1 MRRWLRQSGNG
12 VQWFRSSRHRDLT
25 NIHDTSRRQYTFEL
39 FVLSSISLYHLLN
52 NHFNL
57 KMKLLHVLPL
67 VAVSSALVLP
77 TEEQLQ
83 DLEAR
88 ETHHSQCFDSI
99 TRESKDF
106 FDHWTGEAQD
116 AFSQVYDAAS
126 EKAQALSDKISDTS
140 SDVHSW
146 LFSHTDD
153 IYEELNIHRPH
164 HGDDP
169 HHEPNQTVYQLIAG
183 SKYTTKLAKLINEFD
198 DLVEALNS
206 TKGNYT
212 VFAPTD
218 KALDKIPEDAPK
230 PSKKQLLKFLSYHVV
245 PENYPAGRVLFA
257 DTAPTLLKSDHLGS
271 ESLPQ
276 RIAFRLGLKGLT
288 VNFFSRVVAVNI
300 FGTNGVVHG
309 IDTPLFPPIG
319 AIQEISFFP
328 GAFSTLELGLAKTG
342 LLDELN
348 TTDHAGGTL
357 FAPNNDAFQ
366 RLGPKANAFLFSRV
380 GLKYLK
386 ALLQY
391 HVVPENTLYSDAY
404 YKAES
409 SESGVHDESKGKV
422 HVDLPTA
429 LEGKSLSIDI
439 ARYGPFLVVNV
450 NGFNRVAVTNVVADD
465 GVIHVM
471 RNVIIPPKK
480 LADSEELEHWNGEE
494 ISVDEL
500 TERLQPYVKEDWKT
514 DL

>member
-1 MRRWLRQSGNG
+1 MR
-12 VQWFRSSRHRDLT
+12 
-25 NIHDTSRRQYTFEL
+25 
-39 FVLSSISLYHLLN
+39 LLN
-52 NHFNL
+52 F
-57 KMKLLHVLPL
+57 VPL
-67 VAVSSALVLP
+67 IAVTEALVLP
-77 TEEQLQ
+77 TAEQLQ
-83 DLEAR
+83 DLEIR
-88 ETHHSQCFDSI
+88 ESRHGHCLDNIISEKDYLVHK
-99 TRESKDF
+99 SKDF
-106 FDHWTGEAQD
+106 FNRWSGSAEEA
-116 AFSQVYDAAS
+116 FH
-126 EKAQALSDKISDTS
+126 QAYQTTSDEIESLSDKFTETTSDAK
-140 SDVHSW
+140 SW
-146 LFSHTDD
+146 LSAYTSNLYED
-153 IYEELNIHRPH
+153 IDARPPH

-169 HHEPNQTVYQLIAG
+169 HHEPNMTVYQLIAG

-206 TKGNYT
+206 TKGNFT

-230 PSKKQLLKFLSYHVV
+230 PSKEQLKKFLSYHVV

-271 ESLPQ
+271 EPLPQ
-276 RIAFRLGLKGLT
+276 RIAFRLGLKGIT
-288 VNFFSRVVAVNI
+288 VNFFARVVAVNI
-300 FGTNGVVHG
+300 FGSNGVVHG
-309 IDTPLFPPIG
+309 IDTPLLPPIG
-319 AIQEISFFP
+319 AIQEIGFFP

-366 RLGPKANAFLFSRV
+366 RLGPKANAFLFSRF

-404 YKAES
+404 YKAET
-409 SESGVHDESKGKV
+409 SESGVHDTSKGKV

-429 LEGKSLSIDI
+429 LKDRSLSIDI

-480 LADSEELEHWNGEE
+480 LADSEELDFWNGEE
-494 ISVDEL
+494 ISVEEL
-500 TERLQPYVKEDWKT
+500 MERLEPFVGEEPKT

>member
-1 MRRWLRQSGNG
+1 MDQLCQRRRACCIVALSTRERTNA
-12 VQWFRSSRHRDLT
+12 SSST
-25 NIHDTSRRQYTFEL
+25 I
-39 FVLSSISLYHLLN
+39 VASLYLLSAN
-52 NHFNL
+52 ETYQTLADIFQLNL
-57 KMKLLHVLPL
+57 QP
-67 VAVSSALVLP
+67 
-77 TEEQLQ
+77 
-83 DLEAR
+83 
-88 ETHHSQCFDSI
+88 
-99 TRESKDF
+99 
-106 FDHWTGEAQD
+106 
-116 AFSQVYDAAS
+116 
-126 EKAQALSDKISDTS
+126 
-140 SDVHSW
+140 
-146 LFSHTDD
+146 
-153 IYEELNIHRPH
+153 
-164 HGDDP
+164 
-169 HHEPNQTVYQLIAG
+169 
-183 SKYTTKLAKLINEFD
+183 
-198 DLVEALNS
+198 
-206 TKGNYT
+206 
-212 VFAPTD
+212 
-218 KALDKIPEDAPK
+218 
-230 PSKKQLLKFLSYHVV
+230 
-245 PENYPAGRVLFA
+245 
-257 DTAPTLLKSDHLGS
+257 
-271 ESLPQ
+271 LPQ

-309 IDTPLFPPIG
+309 IDTPLLPPIG

-366 RLGPKANAFLFSRV
+366 RLGPKANAFLFSRF

-404 YKAES
+404 YKAET
-409 SESGVHDESKGKV
+409 ENEVDDASKGKV

-480 LADSEELEHWNGEE
+480 LADSEELEYWDGEE
-494 ISVDEL
+494 ISVEEL
-500 TERLQPYVKEDWKT
+500 TERLEPYVGEDWKT